1 MPEGIAKNK
10 TQVKSITT
18 NLKNLKQERKG
29 EQTSEQSTNTTY
41 KHYPETSYF
50 ERWKGWPTTD

>member
-10 TQVKSITT
+10 THVKSITT

-29 EQTSEQSTNTTY
+29 ERTSEQFTNTIY
-41 KHYPETSYF
+41 KYYPETSYF
-50 ERWKGWPTTD
+50 ER